1 MTDQETKD
9 AQEAKVET
17 EQTIQKTTTVQASP
31 RRSQNRSNVVVR
43 VIWYIAGLLLVLLA
57 FRFVLAL
64 LGANLDNGFA
74 NFIFKTTTPFV
85 SPFFG
90 LFSYTPKYGVAQLV
104 PSVLVAMVVY
114 ALVAWGIVKLIT
126 ITREP

>member
-1 MTDQETKD
+1 MIEQETKV
-9 AQEAKVET
+9 APEAKVET
-17 EQTIQKTTTVQASP
+17 EQTIQKTTTVQESP
-31 RRSQNRSNVVVR
+31 RRPQNRSNIVVR
-43 VIWYIAGLLLVLLA
+43 VIWYIAGLLLVLFA

-74 NFIFKTTTPFV
+74 NFIFTTSAPFV

-90 LFSYTPKYGVAQLV
+90 LFSYTPEYGVAQLE
-104 PSVLVAMVVY
+104 PSVLVAMAVY
-114 ALVAWGIVKLIT
+114 ALVAWGMVKLMT